1 MNQEEAERDIQ
12 KMFEISAR
20 LYWLSIEPM
29 LGPIDLFHLIERTG
43 FTFDALSKKAGISFQ
58 GKGVDWVVYGG
69 ESGTLEKVRSL
80 QIEWIRDGVR
90 QCRDAGV
97 PCFVKQMGAK
107 TFMEPKD
114 GAPLFR
120 IFSHADAADPEKWPE
135 DLRVR
140 NFPVYFFD

>member
-1 MNQEEAERDIQ
+1 MHKLLCR
-12 KMFEISAR
+12 AR
-20 LYWLSIEPM
+20 
-29 LGPIDLFHLIERTG
+29 R
-43 FTFDALSKKAGISFQ
+43 Q
-58 GKGVDWVVYGG
+58 VDWVVYGG
-69 ESGTLEKVRSL
+69 ESGSPEKVRSL